1 MNAAASQRV
10 IWMGGTGVKV
20 CRTTDVDVGVDTDK
34 RDVGVIKDC
43 AVAVEAPWVDMEL
56 SVSAAEVYNAFKVA
70 AGCGVAAA
78 SGAQARM
85 ETSATSG
92 IKSFLK

>member
-1 MNAAASQRV
+1 
-10 IWMGGTGVKV
+10 MGGTGVKV
-20 CRTTDVDVGVDTDK
+20 CKTTDVGVGVDTD
-34 RDVGVIKDC
+34 RSGVGVINDC

-70 AGCGVAAA
+70 AGWGVAAA
-78 SGAQARM
+78 SGAQARTK
-85 ETSATSG
+85 TSATSG